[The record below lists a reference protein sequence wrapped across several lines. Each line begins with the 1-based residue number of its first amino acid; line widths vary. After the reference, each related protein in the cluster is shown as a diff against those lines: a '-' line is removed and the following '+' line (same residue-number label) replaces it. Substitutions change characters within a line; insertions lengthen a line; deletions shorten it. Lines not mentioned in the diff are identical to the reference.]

1 MGSPEGRIR
10 AVPSPHADE
19 PADMQARLASLEA
32 EAEEVGQADQPV
44 LDRVVIS
51 RRAFLP
57 SDLRS
62 SPPFQTEVKR
72 PGAWAAG
79 HRPAACLTASFG

>member
-1 MGSPEGRIR
+1 MTR
-10 AVPSPHADE
+10 AKGCV
-19 PADMQARLASLEA
+19 RLEA

-57 SDLRS
+57 SDLRP
-62 SPPFQTEVKR
+62 SP
-72 PGAWAAG
+72 
-79 HRPAACLTASFG
+79 AS